1 MENRKFE
8 LSNLIETIKEA
19 KKVLAELEEKT
30 KEESSDENM
39 VV

>member
-8 LSNLIETIKEA
+8 LSELINTIKEA
-19 KKVLAELEEKT
+19 KKVLEKLEAEI
-30 KEESSDENM
+30 KEENSDENM